1 MKKIVLITLMFA
13 LTACAAQP
21 TSAQPTSAQPTSAQ
35 PTLSGVPPVG
45 FVEGKVSIGPLAPG
59 PQRIDQTPQPI
70 SPEVYAAYVIRI
82 YRADDTTKV
91 IDVQINSDGTY
102 RAGLQA
108 GSYTIAA
115 IRADGGA
122 TLSKGQPQSIE
133 IQSGQTL
140 HLDIDIDTG
149 MR

>member
-13 LTACAAQP
+13 LTACA
-21 TSAQPTSAQPTSAQ
+21 AQPTSAQPTSAQ

-82 YRADDTTKV
+82 YRADDTTT
-91 IDVQINSDGTY
+91 GF
-102 RAGLQA
+102 RP
-108 GSYTIAA
+108 AA
-115 IRADGGA
+115 I
-122 TLSKGQPQSIE
+122 SVF
-133 IQSGQTL
+133 
-140 HLDIDIDTG
+140 
-149 MR
+149 

>member
-21 TSAQPTSAQPTSAQ
+21 TLAQPTPI
-35 PTLSGVPPVG
+35 GVPPVG

-59 PQRIDQTPQPI
+59 PQRIDVTPEPI
-70 SPEVYAAYVIRI
+70 PPEVYAAYVIHI
-82 YRADDTTKV
+82 YRSDGTTKV
-91 IDVQINSDGTY
+91 MDVKIDSDGTY
-102 RAGLQA
+102 RVGLQA
-108 GSYTIAA
+108 GSYTIGAA
-115 IRADGGA
+115 RSDGGGM
-122 TLSKGQPQSIE
+122 LSKGLPQPIE
-133 IQSGQTL
+133 IQSGQTA